1 MAEELTTSENALGG
15 VKTEETPEMTK
26 ELKEAQKAADKEI
39 IESYGVQ
46 IDQLEL
52 EIPKL
57 EKAIEMNLPERE
69 VKAQIRQLKE
79 QCEKFK
85 KMKTLVEGRNQ
96 K

>member
-1 MAEELTTSENALGG
+1 MATELTTSKNALGG
-15 VKTEETPEMTK
+15 EKTEKLPEMTAEEK
-26 ELKEAQKAADKEI
+26 AALKEADKKVL
-39 IESYGVQ
+39 ESYNVQ

-69 VKAQIRQLKE
+69 VKAQVETLKE
-79 QCEKFK
+79 QLAKFK
-85 KMKTLVEGRNQ
+85 KYKEIVEGRN